1 MTSLNLQV
9 HDNFLSKLECQDLLR
24 VGHEIGYL
32 RSEVLEAGVST
43 KHYGRTSSSSAIPIG
58 YNDTVAQIEQRA
70 ANLFGVTVNY
80 IEPLQLVKYTV
91 NQEYRPHYDAFEVP
105 SALGQ
110 RTYTAL
116 VYLQSPTDGG
126 ATVFP
131 RIQRQVDALEG
142 RAVTWRN
149 VGKDNL
155 RLLDSEHG
163 GLPVLAGE
171 KVALTVC
178 KMKMGQTGK
187 AFCA

>member
-1 MTSLNLQV
+1 M
-9 HDNFLSKLECQDLLR
+9 
-24 VGHEIGYL
+24 
-32 RSEVLEAGVST
+32 
-43 KHYGRTSSSSAIPIG
+43 
-58 YNDTVAQIEQRA
+58 
-70 ANLFGVTVNY
+70 
-80 IEPLQLVKYTV
+80 

-116 VYLQSPTDGG
+116 VYLQSPNDGG

-171 KVALTVC
+171 KVALNIWVRDRPYR
-178 KMKMGQTGK
+178 
-187 AFCA
+187 